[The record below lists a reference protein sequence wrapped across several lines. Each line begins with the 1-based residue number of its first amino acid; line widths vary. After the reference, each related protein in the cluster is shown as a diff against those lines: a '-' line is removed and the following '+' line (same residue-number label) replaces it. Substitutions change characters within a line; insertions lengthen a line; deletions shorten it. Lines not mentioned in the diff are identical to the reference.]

1 MEPLRVLVAE
11 DHQWMRTAVVE
22 LLKSEFTVVGA
33 VGDGQQLVDAT
44 PLLKPNIIVSDID
57 MPLMNGFAAMRA
69 LRAQG
74 IEIPFVFI
82 TAMTVDGLS
91 SSVEEHPVG
100 FVHKEDLLDELKS
113 GVRAVAIGVSY
124 LSRSFRQNHGSS

>member
-11 DHQWMRTAVVE
+11 DHKWMRTTVVE
-22 LLKSEFTVVGA
+22 LLESEFTVVGA

-69 LRAQG
+69 LRVQG
-74 IEIPFVFI
+74 IETPFVFI
-82 TAMTVDGLS
+82 TAMKVDGLS
-91 SSVEEHPVG
+91 SGVEEHPVG

-124 LSRSFRQNHGSS
+124 LSRSFRQNHGSP